1 MRLVDADEL
10 MEHVWRDKLDSREA
24 IANMINNAPT
34 FKRETT
40 CYGYDVEEIHQFATM
55 CRSAGIAKDELHGFI
70 QDVTIIVKIVQDEMR
85 KSMRE
90 AFKKAM
96 DISI

>member
-1 MRLVDADEL
+1 MRLIDADEL

-40 CYGYDVEEIHQFATM
+40 CYGYDVEEIHKFAVM
-55 CRSAGIAKDELHGFI
+55 CRSAGITEDELHSFM
-70 QDVTIIVKIVQDEMR
+70 QDATIIVNTVYNEIHR
-85 KSMRE
+85 SMRE
-90 AFKKAM
+90 VLKKVM
-96 DISI
+96 DRTI